1 MNIDDCLCCG
11 FYSGRE
17 RRLTCLSA
25 VMLYEITAS
34 YYTIIIQF
42 KVALITQF
50 SCSMHI
56 SSGLSKSEVIQGTM
70 FLSTFEKTD
79 RAVVFACC
87 GFNTFIASTILP
99 WIRDQLL
106 QLSVDF

>member
-11 FYSGRE
+11 ICSGRKP
-17 RRLTCLSA
+17 RLTCLSA
-25 VMLYEITAS
+25 VMFYEITAS

-70 FLSTFEKTD
+70 FSIRSRKLIVLLFL
-79 RAVVFACC
+79 RAADL
-87 GFNTFIASTILP
+87 THL
-99 WIRDQLL
+99 
-106 QLSVDF
+106 